1 MGRIAQL
8 AGAVALTAM
17 TASLSQLSHAADD
30 LYDVLALALEN
41 DPTLRQAEATYRANR
56 ENMIQSRASLL
67 PSLNAT
73 GNTTRSTFGP
83 SNEVRG
89 INQFTGQLQVQPAH
103 SFKPGVNN
111 HGWGLNLGQSIVD
124 LAQWYGF
131 QGARAADRAA
141 AVNLAAQEQDLI
153 MRVSMAYFDVLRAR
167 DLLDTNIQE
176 EEAALR
182 SLDQTR
188 QREEVGLVAITDQ
201 WSLVWKNKFQ
211 MLSVSF
217 LERQQRMLI
226 KY

>member
-124 LAQWYGF
+124 LAHWYGF
-131 QGARAADRAA
+131 QSARAADRAA